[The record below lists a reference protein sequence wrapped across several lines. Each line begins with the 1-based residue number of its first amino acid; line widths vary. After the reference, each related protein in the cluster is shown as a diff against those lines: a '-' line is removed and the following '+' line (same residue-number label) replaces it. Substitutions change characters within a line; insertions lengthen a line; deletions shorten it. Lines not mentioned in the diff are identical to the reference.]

1 MDARQVIM
9 AMLLMT
15 VTCLL
20 HVRQVDVSL
29 TKDGHAVLF
38 HDPTVDRV
46 SEASGRLLDMTLEEV
61 KGLDVGVKFRWVY
74 FFTTTV
80 KCCC

>member
-1 MDARQVIM
+1 M
-9 AMLLMT
+9 AMLLLF

-29 TKDGHAVLF
+29 TKDGSAVLF
-38 HDPTVDRV
+38 HDQTVDRT

-61 KGLDVGVKFRWVY
+61 KKLDVGVKFRWVY
-74 FFTTTV
+74 FFTTTGEA
-80 KCCC
+80 CC